1 MSNPSIPATSRRDVH
16 ADITSRLI
24 AAIEGNPGEPQ
35 LPWRR
40 SAGPLS
46 MPVNALTGHCYSG
59 VNILSLWVDA
69 ETKRFATPLWATYTQ
84 WQQLGAQVRSGE
96 KSSPVVFYKEVEVSP
111 HPDRTQDDGKRRVAR
126 AFWVFNAAQV
136 DGFRTSD
143 TTGSPVAIDR
153 IEAADRF
160 VAASGAIIEHGGDSA
175 FYRPA
180 TDRIQMPSEG
190 HFIGSAT
197 MTRHEG
203 YYATLVHELT
213 HWTGAKHRL
222 NRDMGKRFADNAYI
236 AEELVAEIAS
246 AFLSIELGI
255 TQDTR
260 PDHAQ
265 YLAHWLRLMKSDSR
279 AVFAA
284 AGKASEAAFYLK
296 KLAAESKRVA

>member
-1 MSNPSIPATSRRDVH
+1 MSNPSVPTATRRDVY

-24 AAIEGNPGEPQ
+24 TAIEGNPGEAQ

-40 SAGPLS
+40 SAGSLS

-59 VNILSLWVDA
+59 VNVLSLWVDA
-69 ETKRFATPLWATYTQ
+69 ETRRFATPLWATYAQ
-84 WQQLGAQVRSGE
+84 WQQLGAQVRGGE
-96 KSSPVVFYKEVEVSP
+96 NSSPVVFYKEVEISD
-111 HPDRTQDDGKRRVAR
+111 HPDIAQDVRKRRVAR
-126 AFWVFNAAQV
+126 AFWMFNAAQV
-136 DGFRTSD
+136 DGCKASD
-143 TTGSPVAIDR
+143 NAESLGAIDR

-160 VAASGAIIEHGGDSA
+160 VAASGAIIEHGGASA

-180 TDRIQMPSEG
+180 TDRIQMASED